1 MNICVDVRG
10 LLVGVLSLIFF
21 LFIHITYLFTYFTYQ
36 QVSPP
41 FLHSKSLT
49 PPPFGPP
56 PTDHLLL
63 LCYSE
68 KGRFPIDTTTTWHI
82 KLN

>member
-56 PTDHLLL
+56 PLTI
-63 LCYSE
+63 YSSFVIQ
-68 KGRFPIDTTTTWHI
+68 KRAGSP
-82 KLN
+82 